1 MRKSSMGGGQEN
13 VRLFDY
19 SKVPRFWAFSLAF
32 LGKESHERNQ
42 SKEAIRRCGF
52 LYKPVADPLLGLE
65 EAPLPESIYY
75 SSVDPVLC

>member
-1 MRKSSMGGGQEN
+1 MPITMLIDFLVCCGQ
-13 VRLFDY
+13 
-19 SKVPRFWAFSLAF
+19 
-32 LGKESHERNQ
+32 ESHERNQ
-42 SKEAIRRCGF
+42 GKEAIRRCGF